1 MSPPTQASL
10 KGIDLTLLNEA
21 ERLDAFLSAARRRHQ
36 ADALAELDRWRPL
49 HSFERRGGD
58 VYELSKWVGAE
69 CRLHVEGGRFEHAI
83 ALVERY
89 RRQPHLP
96 FKGDARPTTGEAAL

>member
-1 MSPPTQASL
+1 MSPPTRASL
-10 KGIDLTLLNEA
+10 KGIDLTLAAEA

-36 ADALAELDRWRPL
+36 VDALAELARWRPL
-49 HSFERRGGD
+49 HGVGRRESD
-58 VYELSKWVGAE
+58 TYELSKWVLAE

-89 RRQPHLP
+89 RSQPNGP
-96 FKGDARPTTGEAAL
+96 FTGDTTP